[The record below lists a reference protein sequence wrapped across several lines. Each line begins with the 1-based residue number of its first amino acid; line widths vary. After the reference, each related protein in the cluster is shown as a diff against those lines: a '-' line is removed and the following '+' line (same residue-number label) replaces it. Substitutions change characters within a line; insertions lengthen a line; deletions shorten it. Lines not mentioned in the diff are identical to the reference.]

1 MKYNDAYEWI
11 KTNESRKRILL
22 LMKLPLTAKQMSPKL
37 QIDPARS
44 SRLLS
49 DFVDKG
55 FAVCLNLN
63 AQNSRL
69 FNLTPL
75 GKDCQR
81 KLCLELNLPLKE
93 LAVPAVDWN
102 LYGWVCFSHRAAI
115 VKTLTEPMKPSEIKR
130 QLRRRN
136 SRVNISANNIRD
148 IIKLFA
154 EKGIVEKVYLKR
166 KVHPL
171 YELTQTGKQLQA
183 LLLMEKAC
191 Y

>member
-1 MKYNDAYEWI
+1 MKNNDAYEWI
-11 KTNESRKRILL
+11 KTNENRKRILL

-37 QIDPARS
+37 QIAPARS

-49 DFVDKG
+49 DFVDKSL
-55 FAVCLNLN
+55 AVCLNPN

-69 FNLTPL
+69 FHLTPL

-81 KLCLELNLPLKE
+81 QLCLELNLPLKE
-93 LAVPAVDWN
+93 LDVPAVDWS